1 MINVDGGEYFPFPY
15 SLESLPETLSKGL
28 IAVGLLATLSV
39 VTSFVLV
46 CFIVYRIFAWRMHY
60 HTFIGYNQ
68 YVILVLNLLLADLQQ
83 SAAFL
88 FSFHWIGQGRIL
100 APSVPCTAQAWLLH
114 SGDVSSG
121 FFVLLIALHTY
132 YTAVQGGRIGHRWF
146 MAAIIFTWIFTYFL
160 TAIGLVHGD
169 QYFVRAG
176 AWCWVSEAYEP
187 ARLALHYIWVF
198 IVQVSSYNYQL
209 LSHQFLMTMTVRNR
223 PDLHRDLLQTTPK
236 DQEPLR

>member
-1 MINVDGGEYFPFPY
+1 MSAPPYYPLIEINGHEYFPYPY
-15 SLESLPETLSKGL
+15 SLDPLPAVLSKGL
-28 IAVGLLATLSV
+28 IGVGLLATLSV
-39 VTSFVLV
+39 VSSFILI
-46 CFIVYRIFAWRMHY
+46 CFIVYRIFAWRWHY

-88 FSFHWIGQGRIL
+88 ISFHWIRENSIV
-100 APSVPCTAQAWLLH
+100 APSGPCTAQAWLLH

-121 FFVLLIALHTY
+121 FFVLAIAIHTFC
-132 YTAVQGGRIGHRWF
+132 TAVQGGRISHRVF
-146 MAAIIFTWIFTYFL
+146 VGAIIATWIFSYFL

-169 QYFVRAG
+169 KYFVRAG

-198 IVQVSSYNYQL
+198 IVQVS
-209 LSHQFLMTMTVRNR
+209 
-223 PDLHRDLLQTTPK
+223 
-236 DQEPLR
+236 EPQSRHLRECFADHLD